1 MDTAPLLANLNSQ
14 QREAATYL
22 GGPVLVFAGAG
33 SGKTRVL
40 TYRIAHLLSMGI
52 HPANIL
58 AITFTN
64 KAAEEMKGRVQ
75 SLLGPQ
81 KDLWISTFHSLCARL
96 LRRDGHLIGL
106 DRSFVIYDTQDQM
119 TAIKQ
124 VIGDSGLDSKRYQPG
139 SVLAQ
144 ISAQKNELVDAE
156 EYERRA
162 QGFYEERIAQLYKQ
176 YQRLLN
182 KNVALDFDDLLV
194 KACELLQG
202 SRPAREHYQER
213 FHHILVDEYQ
223 DTNHAQYMLV
233 SLLAQKHRNL
243 LVVGDDDQNIYTFR
257 GASLRNILEFEKDYP
272 EAKVIRL
279 EQNYRSTQN
288 ILDAAYYVV
297 KNNAQRVGKRLW
309 TENPQGQRVVLRTL
323 LDESEEG
330 QFVIDE
336 ILSLR
341 SSQGLACK
349 DFAVLYRTHAQ
360 SRVFEESLIR
370 REVPYIIVGGIRF
383 YERREIKDI
392 LAYLRLITGSSD
404 FISLER
410 IINVPKRGIGEATLA
425 RIEGFSRE
433 KGLPV
438 VETLSLAQDI
448 PGLAGPARSKVAAF
462 GKMLEGLMEDF
473 AGRTVYETTEAVLG
487 RTGYADALKADGSIE
502 AITRLENIEEFLT
515 VALEFDRRGE
525 GGLQEFLEGV
535 SLVSDIDTVDERK
548 DAVMLMTLHSAK
560 GLEFPVVFLVGMEEG
575 VFPHARSIGEMDQIE
590 EERRLCY
597 VGMTRAKRLLYM
609 VHTQVRTLYGRT
621 TQGIRS
627 RFIEEIPAELLEAP
641 DQVAAAGVN
650 QETGGERWGTGG
662 GSGGPAQQTS
672 PNRRD
677 QSYESPR
684 RKAQSKWEPPPF
696 SGETEFRVGDRVVHP
711 KLGPG
716 TVVSA
721 KGAGMDTEVSV
732 AFPGKGIKTLIARYA
747 NLTKE

>member
-1 MDTAPLLANLNSQ
+1 LDTSSLLARLNPQ

-40 TYRIAHLLSMGI
+40 TYRIAHLLSLGVR
-52 HPANIL
+52 PANIL

-106 DRSFVIYDTQDQM
+106 DRSFVIYDTQDQL
-119 TAIKQ
+119 TAMKQ
-124 VIGDSGLDSKRYQPG
+124 VVGDSGLDAKRYQPG

-144 ISAQKNELVDAE
+144 ISTQKNELVDAE

-162 QGFYEERIAQLYKQ
+162 RGFYEERIAELYKK
-176 YQRLLN
+176 YQLLLS
-182 KNVALDFDDLLV
+182 KNVALDFDDLLLR
-194 KACELLQG
+194 ACELLQS

-223 DTNHAQYMLV
+223 DTNHAQYVLV
-233 SLLAQKHRNL
+233 SQLAQRHRNL

-257 GASLRNILEFEKDYP
+257 GASLRNILEFEDDYP

-288 ILDAAYYVV
+288 ILDAAYYVI

-309 TENPQGQRVVLRTL
+309 TENPQGQRAILRTL
-323 LDESEEG
+323 PDESDEAG
-330 QFVIDE
+330 LIVDE
-336 ILSLR
+336 IRALR
-341 SSQGLACK
+341 SSRGLAYR

-360 SRVFEESLIR
+360 SRVIEESMIKR
-370 REVPYIIVGGIRF
+370 GVPYVIVGGIRF

-392 LAYLRLITGSSD
+392 LAYLRLIAGSSD
-404 FISLER
+404 FISLGR
-410 IINVPKRGIGEATLA
+410 IINVPKRGIGEATVAKIEAFA
-425 RIEGFSRE
+425 RDRS
-433 KGLPV
+433 LPV
-438 VETLSLAQDI
+438 VQALAHADEI
-448 PGLAGPARSKVAAF
+448 PGLTGQARSKVTAF
-462 GKMLEGLMEDF
+462 GRLLERLTEDF
-473 AGRTVYETTEAVLG
+473 AGRTVYETAEAVMTQ
-487 RTGYADALKADGSIE
+487 TGYADALKADGSIE
-502 AITRLENIEEFLT
+502 ALTRLENVQEFLS
-515 VALEFDRRGE
+515 VAMDFDRRGE
-525 GGLQEFLEGV
+525 GGLVEFLEGV
-535 SLVSDIDTVDERK
+535 SLVSDIDSVDEKK

-560 GLEFPVVFLVGMEEG
+560 GLEFSVVFLVGLEEG
-575 VFPHARSIGEMDQIE
+575 VFPHARAIGEPDQIE

-597 VGMTRAKRLLYM
+597 VGMTRAKNLLYM
-609 VHTQVRTLYGRT
+609 LHAQARTLYGRT
-621 TQGIRS
+621 ERRLRS
-627 RFIEEIPAELLEAP
+627 RFIDEIPPELLDAPELAPVDRP
-641 DQVAAAGVN
+641 DQS
-650 QETGGERWGTGG
+650 QEAYGPDRPSESYRPEKSTGALSR
-662 GSGGPAQQTS
+662 TS
-672 PNRRD
+672 LSR
-677 QSYESPR
+677 
-684 RKAQSKWEPPPF
+684 WEPAPF
-696 SGETEFRVGDRVVHP
+696 TGETEFRPGDRVLHP

-721 KGAGMDTEVSV
+721 RGTGAETEVSV
-732 AFPGKGIKTLIARYA
+732 AFEGKGVKTLIARYA